1 MPTPVVGERDSLFE
15 YLRYQHSAFL
25 AVSLGLTDEQARSTP
40 TVSALSIGGL
50 IKRVTVLQYA
60 RTQQVRAEP
69 DLLLQDPWS
78 LVGMMSHRDE
88 QFVSSDDDSLTQL
101 LAALNAQ
108 TAETLRVFAEADLDA
123 TIVVPDY
130 IQAIYEDPHWTVRW
144 VLLHIID
151 EMARHAGN
159 ADIIRESIDGATM
172 YQLLAAL
179 EGS

>member
-108 TAETLRVFAEADLDA
+108 TAETLRVFAEARPRRNDCRA
-123 TIVVPDY
+123 
-130 IQAIYEDPHWTVRW
+130 R
-144 VLLHIID
+144 LHSG
-151 EMARHAGN
+151 H
-159 ADIIRESIDGATM
+159 
-172 YQLLAAL
+172 L
-179 EGS
+179 